1 MPGPHPRLA
10 KQATTTRQKP
20 DHAHPSA
27 AAGRFS
33 KGTGK
38 GTGRAAHGHGTESR
52 PAMLERLERQG
63 RVVPGTSILRKA
75 GGSAPLER
83 G

>member
-33 KGTGK
+33 KGK